1 MWGTEPDNPASAGAS
16 PHQLYR
22 FANALLDESTSQ
34 LRVSGLVVQFE
45 RLPMQLLIELLR
57 RTDEVITK
65 EQLCELLWAG
75 RPMGDNVLAN
85 AVSKLRR
92 ALGEQAGSQIVTL
105 SRIGYRLVGP
115 VEIAPAGRAAMQT
128 DVLRPGSA
136 VPGRDGYVLE
146 RRLDGQGLRHVWLAR
161 HTKTQDAK
169 VFKFADDGLG
179 LAALKREFDGYRLL
193 RRALGEALPLVRLL
207 DANLQSSPF
216 YLECEYLGSDLT
228 RWADDGGRLGTVPW
242 PQRLA
247 LFIQVARAVSA
258 AHGIGLL
265 HRDLRPTHV
274 WVRGSP
280 GAWVAAL
287 TDFASAPGAETA
299 RGDTC
304 GQADVPVLIAQTPVA
319 TNDDRMYV
327 APELLAGQVPTQQGD
342 LYALGVML
350 YQLWVADLRRP
361 IAVGWQRELADDN
374 CLQDDIAAATAADP
388 VLRLGSVAELLN
400 RLTQLDARRE
410 QALRQERE
418 TRRLQDATARLHS
431 LRRRRPWELA
441 AFAALLLGLVI
452 SLWLGGSADRL
463 GSWKFVSHWV
473 YSGSQT

>member
-1 MWGTEPDNPASAGAS
+1 MWRTGPDNPASAGAS

-34 LRVSGLVVQFE
+34 LRVGGLVVQLE
-45 RLPMQLLIELLR
+45 RLPLQLLVELLR

-92 ALGEQAGSQIVTL
+92 ALGDESGSHIVTL
-105 SRIGYRLVGP
+105 PRIGYRLVGP
-115 VEIAPAGRAAMQT
+115 VEVAPAGRAAMQV

-146 RRLDGQGLRHVWLAR
+146 RRLGGKDRPPVWLAR
-161 HTKTQDAK
+161 HAKTQDAK

-179 LAALKREFDGYRLL
+179 LAALKREFEGYRLL
-193 RRALGEALPLVRLL
+193 RSALGEALPLVRLV
-207 DANLQSSPF
+207 DANLQSPPF

-265 HRDLRPTHV
+265 HRHLRPAQI
-274 WVRGSP
+274 WVRGST

-287 TDFASAPGAETA
+287 TDFDSAPGAEAA
-299 RGDTC
+299 RVEASAQG
-304 GQADVPVLIAQTPVA
+304 AVPVLSAQTA
-319 TNDDRMYV
+319 GETNEDRMYV
-327 APELLAGQVPTQQGD
+327 APELLAGQVPTQQSD

-350 YQLWVADLRRP
+350 YQLYVADLRRP
-361 IAVGWQRELADDN
+361 MTAGWQRDLADN
-374 CLQDDIAAATAADP
+374 PCLQDDMAAATAGDTA
-388 VLRLGSVAELLN
+388 VRMGSVAELVN

-410 QALRQERE
+410 QALHQER
-418 TRRLQDATARLHS
+418 DALRLHEATTQLNT

-441 AFAALLLGLVI
+441 AFAALFVGLVI
-452 SLWLGGSADRL
+452 SLWLGGAADRL
-463 GSWKFVSHWV
+463 GNWKLGSNGV
-473 YSGSQT
+473 YLGSQT